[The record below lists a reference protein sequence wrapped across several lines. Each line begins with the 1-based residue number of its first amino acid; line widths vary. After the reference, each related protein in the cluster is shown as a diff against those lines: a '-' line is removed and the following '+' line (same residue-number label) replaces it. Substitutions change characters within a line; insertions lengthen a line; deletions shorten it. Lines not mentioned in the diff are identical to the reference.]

1 MLNLGASARSQLD
14 ILQSS
19 VGLEQRELSTKPYR
33 QESDPMYG
41 RIVGSSSQ
49 STSAAQGD
57 EAQHSDDEGF
67 TERLAGM
74 APDAGPSSSQA
85 ATRPYFVSSQAP
97 IEEID
102 IDRFGEE
109 VKAFYGEDIKY
120 IAERPLEYSDFIS
133 TKAQRAANVARTY
146 GHTDEDTDQAR
157 YYAYRLGDKTV
168 GLLRTEGKLR
178 VGGRRFSAQFPG
190 RNEVTSQVDLRV
202 THPLVENAGD
212 ILLEHQLRQDG
223 EQALIMSKP
232 ALPGIESRLA
242 QMGFVPVSDKNHW
255 VLDPRQHPDKWTHND
270 EGKWQRVGKPEGYL
284 AAESSG
290 AQANIKRASSEAS
303 DETESSGD
311 DTSWYFERLNLGPGS
326 AAE

>member
-1 MLNLGASARSQLD
+1 
-14 ILQSS
+14 
-19 VGLEQRELSTKPYR
+19 
-33 QESDPMYG
+33 MYG

-49 STSAAQGD
+49 STSAIQAD
-57 EAQHSDDEGF
+57 ESSHSDDEGF
-67 TERLAGM
+67 AERLAGM

-85 ATRPYFVSSQAP
+85 ATRPYSVLSKPP
-97 IEEID
+97 IFEID
-102 IDRFGEE
+102 IDAFGKE
-109 VKAFYGEDIKY
+109 VKAFYGDDIKQ
-120 IAERPLEYSDFIS
+120 IAENKLSEYPDFIS

-146 GHTDEDTDQAR
+146 GHTDEDTVEAR

-168 GLLRTEGKLR
+168 GLLRTEGELR

-190 RNEVTSQVDLRV
+190 RDAVTSQVDLRV

-223 EQALIMSKP
+223 ERALIMSKP
-232 ALPGIESRLA
+232 ALPGIEQRLA

-255 VLDPRQHPDKWTHND
+255 VLDPHQHPDKWTHNA

-290 AQANIKRASSEAS
+290 AQAKIERAPSEAS

-311 DTSWYFERLNLGPGS
+311 DTSWYFERLNLGPSS
-326 AAE
+326 AGE